1 MTNRL
6 LILWSTLVCL
16 SCGERLVEPPED
28 LIPKETMIDILYDIS
43 IIDAIDNTYPT
54 ALKDNGLEVMA
65 FVYEKYGVD
74 STQYVESDLYYASDP
89 SQYKEIYQT
98 LHNRLQKQR
107 DSLTNAIQQSNEEPD
122 TQEKD

>member
-1 MTNRL
+1 
-6 LILWSTLVCL
+6 
-16 SCGERLVEPPED
+16 
-28 LIPKETMIDILYDIS
+28 MIDILYDIS